1 MQRIYATSRAQ
12 PRRSVLPK
20 PRLGWYV
27 LVALGLGML
36 ALGLHGYAR
45 QLAHGDVVTGMRDP
59 GRGGAAWGLYIS
71 LYVYLVGI
79 SFAGITVASIAR
91 LFKLHVLEPVT
102 RVAELLTIASL
113 IAGATAVLSDL
124 GRPGHGLVS
133 LPDLARPSSPFYGTF
148 TLVVAGYLFSSVVA
162 FFVTGRRDAARMV
175 HDGPRALRWFYRL
188 WASGYRFTPAEHVRH
203 GRTTF
208 WLAITILPLLVVAHS
223 TLGFI
228 FGIQAG
234 RPGWYSALMA
244 PSFIVLAGASG
255 MGMLI
260 LAVVVLR
267 RMLGLRIPDAS
278 IHWLGS
284 LLWILCLV
292 YLYFTVVE
300 ELTATYAGPA
310 LDRHVAHTIVTGQ
323 FSRSFT
329 VAVGCLALGFLI
341 PFVQYLRAKPSIT
354 GLAIASALVN
364 VGALVK
370 RLLIV
375 VPSQTHGAYLALEE
389 GHYSPSWTEWQVLA
403 GLSSLVLLMVL
414 LFARI
419 FPLVHGEQPEL
430 ERDTPLASD
439 PIRKLV
445 CLGWAVIAIALIVA
459 GLSDSF
465 RMWSGTELDPRLPL
479 APMIFASGVM
489 MLFATAII
497 YEVLPSRRQRVRSAR
512 IVDRARTRTAP
523 PRVALATALRATER
537 RPMPPSDLP
546 SSPGSQ
552 P

>member
-329 VAVGCLALGFLI
+329 VAVGCLALGSRSSSTCVRSRRSPGSRSL
-341 PFVQYLRAKPSIT
+341 PPWSTSARWSS
-354 GLAIASALVN
+354 AS
-364 VGALVK
+364 
-370 RLLIV
+370 
-375 VPSQTHGAYLALEE
+375 S
-389 GHYSPSWTEWQVLA
+389 SWCRRRPTERT
-403 GLSSLVLLMVL
+403 S
-414 LFARI
+414 
-419 FPLVHGEQPEL
+419 
-430 ERDTPLASD
+430 
-439 PIRKLV
+439 
-445 CLGWAVIAIALIVA
+445 
-459 GLSDSF
+459 
-465 RMWSGTELDPRLPL
+465 
-479 APMIFASGVM
+479 
-489 MLFATAII
+489 
-497 YEVLPSRRQRVRSAR
+497 PSRRATTRHRGPSGRCWPGFRASCSSWSSCSRGSSRWSTVSNPSSSGTRRWHPIRSA
-512 IVDRARTRTAP
+512 
-523 PRVALATALRATER
+523 
-537 RPMPPSDLP
+537 
-546 SSPGSQ
+546 SSSASAGP
-552 P
+552 